1 MPRGR
6 KGPRKPQAKKVK
18 VDLIDFNAKP
28 AHEPYRLMKEIRA
41 EHHQDTRQA
50 RVVLAWM
57 LDTKPDADGHICLGK
72 CVRASDLQKELAD
85 WDFVIL
91 LNKEVWETK
100 DFGESRKKALL
111 DHELMHI
118 AEAVDKEGEPKFD
131 DKGRKLFRMRGH
143 DIEEFTAIVE
153 RHGCYKKDLERFAE
167 GLLKK
172 SASPLFNQDVA
183 GAAEPLQVN

>member
-6 KGPRKPQAKKVK
+6 KGPKKPKAKQVK

-28 AHEPYRLMKEIRA
+28 AHEPYRLMKEVRA
-41 EHHQDTRQA
+41 ESHKDTSQA

-57 LDTKPDADGHICLGK
+57 LDTKRDVDGRLKLGK
-72 CVRASDLQKELAD
+72 CVRASDLQRELVD

-91 LNKEVWETK
+91 LNKEVWESK
-100 DFGESRKKALL
+100 DFGEPRKKALL

-131 DKGRKLFRMRGH
+131 DRGRKIWRVRGH
-143 DIEEFTAIVE
+143 DIEEFTDIVK
-153 RHGCYKKDLERFAE
+153 RHGCYKADLERFAE
-167 GLLKK
+167 ELLKK
-172 SASPLFNQDVA
+172 GQSPLFNQEA
-183 GAAEPLQVN
+183 TGEALPIN